1 MSMTVW
7 ISGLAGGVAATGVGY
22 SAISALVAHRF
33 TTARRAD
40 PHRSPSWDEA
50 RRDRVTLQPRGEH
63 LSLAAWYFAQRPRD
77 RVVILV
83 HGKDGCRG
91 HELRGGTK
99 RLVERLRAQGFSV
112 LALDLR
118 GHGDSARARLSYGL
132 NESRDVLG
140 AVDWLMAR
148 GHDAGRIGVFG
159 ASMGGAAA
167 IAAAAVEP
175 AIGAVAT
182 DSTFADFGDTLGR
195 RFRELSGLPACFV
208 PGGLAVAR
216 WLTGR
221 NLRRSQPIENLRGM
235 RGRPMLVIHS
245 RHDPVIPVEDALQLA
260 AASGAKLMITSSD
273 RHLGSSEHHPEH
285 YASEIVGFFDRAL
298 VRP

>member
-1 MSMTVW
+1 MNMTLW
-7 ISGLAGGVAATGVGY
+7 ISGLAGGVAASGVGY
-22 SAISALVAHRF
+22 TAISAVVAHRF

-40 PHRSPSWDEA
+40 PHQSPLWDEA

-63 LSLAAWYFAQRPRD
+63 LTLAAWYFAERPRD

-83 HGKDGCRG
+83 HGEDSCRG
-91 HELRGGTK
+91 NELRGGTK
-99 RLVERLRAQGFSV
+99 PLVERLRAAGFSV

-118 GHGDSARARLSYGL
+118 GHGDSAGARLSYGL

-148 GHDAGRIGVFG
+148 GYDSGRIGVLG

-182 DSTFADFGDTLGR
+182 DSTFADFGAGVGH
-195 RFRELSGLPACFV
+195 RFRELSGVPGCFV

-245 RHDPVIPVEDALQLA
+245 RHDPVIPVADALRLA
-260 AASGAKLMITSSD
+260 AESSARLMITASD
-273 RHLGSSEHHPEH
+273 RHLGSSELDPAH
-285 YASEIVGFFDRAL
+285 YAAEIVGFFDRAL